1 MASTVL
7 STEVAMTITNLYRVA
22 VSARPPVAPC
32 RIQRRAVLPRA
43 TRLVNEPFDFAVGFS
58 RQPLP
63 KGNRFAIVTNTDGPG
78 IKATDA
84 TIRYGLDLT
93 ILRPETIESLRAK
106 LPPTANFFEAVATS
120 LRDDDVAGGL
130 SIAERA
136 RVGFEQITN
145 GVKQKL
151 PGMRLLG
158 LDFRQ
163 ANHSS
168 HPTRG

>member
-1 MASTVL
+1 MSVRL
-7 STEVAMTITNLYRVA
+7 
-22 VSARPPVAPC
+22 PVVHRETHRCSEIPHA
-32 RIQRRAVLPRA
+32 AF
-43 TRLVNEPFDFAVGFS
+43 LVNEPFDFAVGFS

-63 KGNRFAIVTNTDGPG
+63 KGNRFAIVTNTDGSG

-93 ILRPETIESLRAK
+93 ILRPETIESLQAK
-106 LPPTANFFEAVATS
+106 LPPTAILSEAAATS
-120 LRDDDVAGGL
+120 HRDGDVAREF
-130 SIAERA
+130 SMAERA
-136 RVGFEQITN
+136 RVGFQQITN

-163 ANHSS
+163 ARHSY
-168 HPTRG
+168 HLTQR